1 MQHTKRILG
10 FTALMIATFLGTL
23 DSTIVNIALPDIT
36 SFFKTSINDTSWI
49 STIYVLSLSVFMITA
64 SKVADQL
71 GRKKLILIGLSLF
84 GLSSFLCGLS
94 KSLLFLVVLR
104 FVQGIGAAIIT
115 PIGLPIGLEILGK
128 DRRQFVVGA
137 AGAIISI
144 AAASGP
150 PLGGL
155 LVQLWGWQSIF
166 FVNVPFC
173 IIAIILSIFFVNES
187 YDTTVSKSIDW
198 AGMLL
203 LTISLFSLT
212 FALLKG
218 SSFGWNSVLTISLF
232 VGAIVT
238 MAFFLLVER
247 RVSNPMLELK
257 LFRESTFTASS
268 VCYMMV
274 GFGITSTMLIF
285 NYFLED
291 LLGYSTLKAAFI
303 IITISI
309 TSAVSVPA
317 GSIIAKCIG
326 TRPVNFWGVFFMGVG
341 VIILSYMNIHATRI
355 EMIIALVVFGIGLG
369 FAGQAI
375 ASAIK
380 FLPQEKSGIAS
391 GVINA
396 FRQIGT
402 CMGVAILVSI
412 LGVNM
417 MTAVSHIKTTAIT
430 DIRQQT
436 VIDESTKG
444 ELIHKI
450 QSLSGTNQL
459 STSDIQTI
467 IENDTK
473 NRLESV
479 PVSGQAEV
487 LEQIRMEQT
496 TINAVVQNIK
506 IEEGNEVAGAF
517 SKTFLLSGIVLLIM
531 SVFGIFT
538 DRKNNPSETKLGM

>member
-1 MQHTKRILG
+1 MQNMKRILG
-10 FTALMIATFLGTL
+10 FTALMVATFLGTL
-23 DSTIVNIALPDIT
+23 DSTIINIALPDIT

-64 SKVADQL
+64 SKAADQF
-71 GRKKLILIGLSLF
+71 GRKKLMLIGLSLF
-84 GLSSFLCGLS
+84 GLSSLLCSLAE
-94 KSLLFLVVLR
+94 SLLFLIVLR

-115 PIGLPIGLEILGK
+115 PIGLPMGLEILGK
-128 DRRQFVVGA
+128 GRRQFVVGT

-218 SSFGWNSVLTISLF
+218 SSFGWDSVLTLSLF
-232 VGAIVT
+232 IAAIVT
-238 MAFFLLVER
+238 MSFFLLIES

-268 VCYMMV
+268 ICYMMV

-291 LLGYSTLKAAFI
+291 FLGYGTLKAAFI
-303 IITISI
+303 IITISL

-317 GSIIAKCIG
+317 GSIIAKHIG
-326 TRPVNFWGVFFMGVG
+326 TRTVNFLGVFLMGVG
-341 VIILSYMNIHATRI
+341 VIMLSCLDIHTTRI
-355 EMIIALVVFGIGLG
+355 EMIAALVVFGIGLG
-369 FAGQAI
+369 FAGQTI

-402 CMGVAILVSI
+402 CMGVAILVSV
-412 LGVNM
+412 LGINM
-417 MTAVSHIKTTAIT
+417 MTAVSHIKAAAIA
-430 DIRQQT
+430 DISQQA
-436 VIDESTKG
+436 VIDEYTKS
-444 ELIHKI
+444 ELLQKI
-450 QSLSGTNQL
+450 GSLSGTGQL
-459 STSDIQTI
+459 SASDIQRI

-473 NRLESV
+473 NSLESV
-479 PVSGQAEV
+479 PASGQPEV
-487 LEQIRMEQT
+487 LKRIKDEQT
-496 TINAVVQNIK
+496 AIHAVVQNVK
-506 IEEGNEVAGAF
+506 NEEGNEVARAF
-517 SKTFLLSGIVLLIM
+517 SKTFLLSGVVLLSM
-531 SVFGIFT
+531 SAFGIFT
-538 DRKNNPSETKLGM
+538 DRKNKPSESPFGI

>member
-1 MQHTKRILG
+1 MQHAKRILG
-10 FTALMIATFLGTL
+10 FTALMIAGFLGTL

-64 SKVADQL
+64 SKMADQF
-71 GRKKLILIGLSLF
+71 GRKKLMLIGLSLF

-94 KSLLFLVVLR
+94 KSLLFLIVLR

-115 PIGLPIGLEILGK
+115 PIGLPMGLEILGK

-137 AGAIISI
+137 AGAVISI

-155 LVQLWGWQSIF
+155 FVQLWGWQSIF

-173 IIAIILSIFFVNES
+173 ILSMILSIFFVEES

-218 SSFGWNSVLTISLF
+218 SSFGWNSILTISLF
-232 VGAIVT
+232 VGAVVT
-238 MAFFLLVER
+238 MALFLLAER
-247 RVSNPMLELK
+247 QVSNPMLELK
-257 LFRESTFTASS
+257 LFHESTFTTSS

-291 LLGYSTLKAAFI
+291 LLGYSTLNAAFI
-303 IITISI
+303 IITISL

-317 GSIIAKCIG
+317 GSLIAKRIG
-326 TRPVNFWGVFFMGVG
+326 TRPVNFLGVFFMGVG
-341 VIILSYMNIHATRI
+341 VMMLSYLNIHATRI
-355 EMIIALVVFGIGLG
+355 EMIIALIVFGIGLG

-402 CMGVAILVSI
+402 CMGVAILVSV

-417 MTAVSHIKTTAIT
+417 MTAVSHIKATAIL
-430 DIRQQT
+430 DIKQQAA
-436 VIDESTKG
+436 IDESTKG
-444 ELIHKI
+444 ELVHKI
-450 QSLSGTNQL
+450 QNLSGTSQL
-459 STSDIQTI
+459 SISDIRAI
-467 IENDTK
+467 IEDDTK
-473 NRLESV
+473 SRLESV

-487 LEQIRMEQT
+487 FGQIETEQT
-496 TINAVVQNIK
+496 AINTVVQNIK
-506 IEEGNEVAGAF
+506 AVEGNEVEGAF
-517 SKTFLLSGIVLLIM
+517 SKTFLLSGIVLLIT
-531 SVFGIFT
+531 SVFGLFT
-538 DRKNNPSETKLGM
+538 DRKNKTSESAVGM